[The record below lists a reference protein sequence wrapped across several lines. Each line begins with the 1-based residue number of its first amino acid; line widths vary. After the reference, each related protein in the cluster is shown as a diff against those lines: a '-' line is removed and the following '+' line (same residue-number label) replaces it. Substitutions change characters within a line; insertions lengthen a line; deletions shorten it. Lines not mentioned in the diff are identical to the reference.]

1 MRRYGTQSQPVT
13 VPGQDAGLRLT
24 LQRSQQ
30 PAQQPA
36 VASCEPAITGLFWFS
51 DVSGQFDQIAEAAYL
66 LAEGAAG
73 PALGVA
79 GVLGERCDL
88 SVTWIIA
95 WTPASGS
102 GGDPGFLEDGARL
115 VVYPLA
121 TTTPGIAEIS
131 VECDGRQ
138 YGPIML
144 TVLRY
149 ASYVSNNLGG
159 WLRVPENFPFDSY
172 VGSIVQYGGP
182 DGGIVIGSDKTTILS
197 YANMAAVTRVW
208 VYSNDDGSSYFVVNG
223 DTVPH
228 AATRG
233 PFDPPWQNPAADVV
247 TVSGLTSIELHS
259 DSYNSPFCVFVQ

>member
-1 MRRYGTQSQPVT
+1 MRRYGTQSQRVT

-24 LQRSQQ
+24 LRPTQGL
-30 PAQQPA
+30 A
-36 VASCEPAITGLFWFS
+36 VAPCAADIAGLFWFS

-88 SVTWIIA
+88 PVTWRVT

-102 GGDPGFLEDGARL
+102 GGDPGFFEDGVRL

-121 TTTPGIAEIS
+121 TTMPGIAEIS
-131 VECDGRQ
+131 VERDGRQ

-149 ASYVSNNLGG
+149 ACYVSNSLGG

-172 VGSIVQYGGP
+172 AGSVNQYGGA
-182 DGGIVIGSDKTTILS
+182 DGGIVIGSGATTILS

-208 VYSNDDGSSYFVVNG
+208 VYSNDGGSGYFVVNG

-228 AATRG
+228 ANNRG
-233 PFDPPWQNPAADVV
+233 AFDPPWQNPAADVV
-247 TVSGLTSIELHS
+247 TVSGLTSIELNS
-259 DSYNSPFCVFVQ
+259 DDYNAPFYVFVQ